1 MKIELTYEELEKFA
15 IDNQNKGLVYA
26 TELIKLKRNHI
37 DKKPLDSKL
46 ECIEML
52 ESTLI
57 WNSTQDYTSRS
68 CKSKSITCNYPNKVC
83 IYSGGGVIG
92 DLCDHCK

>member
-26 TELIKLKRNHI
+26 TELIKNKHSHI
-37 DKKPLDSKL
+37 DKKPLDNKL
-46 ECIEML
+46 QCIEML

-57 WNSTQDYTSRS
+57 WNSTQDYTNSS
-68 CKSKSITCNYPNKVC
+68 YKN
-83 IYSGGGVIG
+83 
-92 DLCDHCK
+92 